1 MKGIK
6 AMIKLVCEKHG
17 TTVELPNAEF
27 EDTRL
32 SIAKNISDEVKEYVQ
47 NWIQFDFVNSD
58 NESKKKMYEKHV
70 TDGERLRKEFDVS
83 AQVMDFLLTD
93 GTYVMTHKPC
103 KELLK
108 FLPEDIPANFSD
120 LIRECVRFKSNL
132 ILTEE

>member
-1 MKGIK
+1 
-6 AMIKLVCEKHG
+6 MIKLVCEKHG
-17 TTVELPNAEF
+17 TTVELPNVEF
-27 EDTRL
+27 KDIRL
-32 SIAKNISDEVKEYVQ
+32 SIAGNISDEVKEYVQ

-58 NESKKKMYEKHV
+58 NELKKKMYEKHV
-70 TDGERLRKEFDVS
+70 ADGERLRKEFDVS

-93 GTYVMTHKPC
+93 GTYVMAHKQC